1 VVLDDKASTL
11 VYADGDKTFAL
22 KQVIKSNSFAD
33 GYKEF
38 PLNEETIVA
47 PGITTLGKLFNS

>member
-1 VVLDDKASTL
+1 LDAKASTA
-11 VYADGDKTFAL
+11 VYAVGDKTFAL
-22 KQVIKSNSFAD
+22 KQTIKSNSFVD

-38 PLNEETIVA
+38 PLNEELSVA

>member
-1 VVLDDKASTL
+1 LDAKASAL
-11 VYADGDKTFAL
+11 AYVDAVKTFAL
-22 KQVIKSNSFAD
+22 KQTIKSNSLAD

-38 PLNEETIVA
+38 PLNEELIVA